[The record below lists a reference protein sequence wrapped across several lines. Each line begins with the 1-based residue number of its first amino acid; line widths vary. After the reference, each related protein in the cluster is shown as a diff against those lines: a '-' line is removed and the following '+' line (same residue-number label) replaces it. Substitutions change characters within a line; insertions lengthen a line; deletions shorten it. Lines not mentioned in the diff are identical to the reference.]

1 MKKKKE
7 KKGLNAVSLIY
18 ACLIYAFL
26 YLPILV
32 VIIFSFNTSEMNV
45 KFEGFTL
52 SWYVRMLDNT
62 DLMNAFKTTL
72 IVAAASTALSVF
84 IGTISAF
91 GMFKFKF
98 KGKSVIDSLLYIP
111 IVIPEIVLGIAL
123 LAFFTAINMPMG
135 LLTLI
140 IAHVTFCVPFVV
152 ITVRARLSGYD
163 MSIEEASM
171 DLGANQWRT
180 FRRVTLPIIAPGVA
194 SGAMLALTISLDDV
208 IVSFFTSGPDDMT
221 LPIKIFGMVRKG
233 VSPDVNA
240 LSTVMIL
247 ATILIM
253 ITYKIIERNSE
264 KRQGRI

>member
-1 MKKKKE
+1 MVKKNKTQ
-7 KKGLNAVSLIY
+7 GLSAKSVIY
-18 ACLIYAFL
+18 ACLIYMFL
-26 YLPILV
+26 YLPIFI

-52 SWYVRMLDNT
+52 SWYVRMFDNIE
-62 DLMNAFKTTL
+62 LMDALKTTV
-72 IVAAASTALSVF
+72 IVAIASTFLSVF
-84 IGTISAF
+84 VGTISAF
-91 GMFKFKF
+91 GMFRYKFKA
-98 KGKSVIDSLLYIP
+98 KSVIDSLMYIP
-111 IVIPEIVLGIAL
+111 IVIPEIVLGISL
-123 LAFFTAINMPMG
+123 LAFFTALNIPMG

-140 IAHVTFCVPFVV
+140 IAHVTFSVPFVI
-152 ITVRARLSGYD
+152 ITVRSRLAGYD

-180 FRRVTLPIIAPGVA
+180 FRRVTLPIIAPGIM
-194 SGAMLALTISLDDV
+194 SGAMLALTMSLDDV
-208 IVSFFTSGPDDMT
+208 IVSFFTTGPNDVT

-253 ITYKIIERNSE
+253 ITSKSLEKASK
-264 KRQGRI
+264 KRQGEI

>member
-1 MKKKKE
+1 M
-7 KKGLNAVSLIY
+7 Y
-18 ACLIYAFL
+18 
-26 YLPILV
+26 
-32 VIIFSFNTSEMNV
+32 
-45 KFEGFTL
+45 
-52 SWYVRMLDNT
+52 
-62 DLMNAFKTTL
+62 
-72 IVAAASTALSVF
+72 
-84 IGTISAF
+84 
-91 GMFKFKF
+91 KFKF
-98 KGKSVIDSLLYIP
+98 YGKSSIDSLLYIP
-111 IVIPEIVLGIAL
+111 IFIPEIVLGIAL